1 MKEGDKAMAD
11 RTFAGLRYDAV
22 LEKYAD
28 TVAGVCV
35 MRLQNRADAEDC
47 FQNTFI
53 KLFQKSPD
61 FRSETHLKAWLIRVA
76 INECRNYIAKNRRF
90 LSLDSMIRE
99 PLTRDPQTGDPLIC
113 ESLIREPSEW
123 RDNERDVS
131 WALMRTEP
139 RYREVLYLH
148 YCEQYKVKEIAEILK
163 KNPNTVKTL
172 LKRGREQLKKIY
184 GGDSDG

>member
-1 MKEGDKAMAD
+1 MAD
-11 RTFAGLRYDAV
+11 KTFAGLSYDDV
-22 LEKYAD
+22 LKKYAD

-35 MRLQNRADAEDC
+35 MRLQNWADAEDC

-76 INECRNYIAKNRRF
+76 VNECRNYIAKNRRF
-90 LSLDSMIRE
+90 LSLNTTDKA
-99 PLTRDPQTGDPLIC
+99 TAG
-113 ESLIREPSEW
+113 EPSAW
-123 RDNERDVS
+123 HDNERDVS

-139 RYREVLYLH
+139 KYREVLYLY
-148 YCEQYKVKEIAEILK
+148 YCEQYKVAEIAEILG

-172 LKRGREQLKKIY
+172 LKRGREKLKQIY
-184 GGDSDG
+184 GGDEDEKAEL

>member
-1 MKEGDKAMAD
+1 MAD
-11 RTFAGLRYDAV
+11 KTFAGLSYDDV
-22 LEKYAD
+22 LKKYAD

-35 MRLQNRADAEDC
+35 MRLQNWADAEDC

-90 LSLDSMIRE
+90 LSLENLSRE
-99 PLTRDPQTGDPLIC
+99 PV
-113 ESLIREPSEW
+113 EW

-139 RYREVLYLH
+139 KYREVLYLC
-148 YCEQYKVKEIAEILK
+148 YCERYKVAEIAEILG

-172 LKRGREQLKKIY
+172 LKRGREKLKQIY
-184 GGDSDG
+184 GGDEDEKAEL

>member
-1 MKEGDKAMAD
+1 MAE
-11 RTFAGLRYDAV
+11 RTFAGLSYDAV
-22 LEKYAD
+22 LAKYAD
-28 TVAGVCV
+28 TVTGVCM
-35 MRLQNRADAEDC
+35 MRLQNWADAEDC

-76 INECRNYIAKNRRF
+76 INECRNMITKNRRV
-90 LSLDSMIRE
+90 LSLDS
-99 PLTRDPQTGDPLIC
+99 LA
-113 ESLIREPSEW
+113 REPSDW
-123 RDNERDVS
+123 RENEHDAS

-139 RYREVLYLH
+139 KYREALYLY
-148 YCEQYKVKEIAEILK
+148 YCEQYKVNEIAAILG

-184 GGDSDG
+184 GGDGDE

>member
-1 MKEGDKAMAD
+1 MAD
-11 RTFAGLRYDAV
+11 KTFAGLSYDAV
-22 LEKYAD
+22 LAKYAD

-35 MRLQNRADAEDC
+35 MRLQNWADAEDC

-90 LSLDSMIRE
+90 LSLENLSRE
-99 PLTRDPQTGDPLIC
+99 PV
-113 ESLIREPSEW
+113 EW
-123 RDNERDVS
+123 RDNEHDVS

-139 RYREVLYLH
+139 KYREVLYLY
-148 YCEQYKVKEIAEILK
+148 YCEQYKVAEIAEILGN
-163 KNPNTVKTL
+163 NPNTVKTL
-172 LKRGREQLKKIY
+172 LKRGREKLKQIY
-184 GGDSDG
+184 GGDEDEKAEL